1 MSPDNSFSPFR
12 SPARKDNLMK
22 KSLFLCFLLT
32 LAACNRVSHIG
43 RPPDLSTPRGS
54 GEFEAMINPP
64 LDIPVDSGR
73 PEASAS
79 LWQGARSSLIHD
91 RRASA
96 RGDILTVVIKIDD
109 RAEISNSS
117 GQSRNASEDLS
128 LPDLAGIP
136 QRLAPKLPEG
146 ASFDELAQLDS
157 SSSYHGAGNISRRDK
172 LTLRVAATVISTL
185 PNGTLEIGGTQE
197 VRVNNELRELT
208 VNGFVRPADIGRNNE
223 IDYDRIAGARISYG
237 GRGHIT
243 DVQQPR
249 YGQQVTDI
257 LLPF

>member
-1 MSPDNSFSPFR
+1 
-12 SPARKDNLMK
+12 MK
-22 KSLFLCFLLT
+22 PSILLCFLVFLV
-32 LAACNRVSHIG
+32 ACNRVGHIG
-43 RPPDLSTPRGS
+43 RPPDLEAPRES
-54 GEFEAMINPP
+54 GEFEAMVNPP
-64 LDIPVDSGR
+64 LDIPVSSGR

-79 LWQGARSSLIHD
+79 LWQGERSSLIHD
-91 RRASA
+91 SRASI

-117 GQSRNASEDLS
+117 GHSRNASEDLS
-128 LPDLAGIP
+128 IPQLAGVP

-146 ASFDELAQLDS
+146 ASFDDLTDLNS
-157 SSSYHGAGNISRRDK
+157 SSSYQGAGNVSRREK
-172 LTLRVAATVISTL
+172 LTLRVAATVTSTL
-185 PNGTLEIGGTQE
+185 PNGTLEIEGSQQ

-208 VNGFVRPADIGRNNE
+208 VRGFVRPADIGRNNE

-249 YGQQVTDI
+249 YGQQITDI
-257 LLPF
+257 ILPF

>member
-1 MSPDNSFSPFR
+1 MKR
-12 SPARKDNLMK
+12 SL
-22 KSLFLCFLLT
+22 LLCAI
-32 LAACNRVSHIG
+32 LAVTACNRVEHLG
-43 RPPDLSTPRGS
+43 RPPALTTLQDS
-54 GEFEAMINPP
+54 GEFEAMTNPP

-79 LWQGARSSLIHD
+79 LWQGSRSSLIHD
-91 RRASA
+91 RRAA
-96 RGDILTVVIKIDD
+96 IRGDILTVVIKIDD

-117 GQSRNASEDLS
+117 GRSRKASEDLS
-128 LPDLAGIP
+128 IPDFGGIP
-136 QRLAPKLPEG
+136 QRLSPRLPEG
-146 ASFDELAQLDS
+146 ASFDPIAQVDAN
-157 SSSYHGAGNISRRDK
+157 SSYRGEGNISRRDK
-172 LTLRVAATVISTL
+172 LTLRVAATVIATL
-185 PNGTLEIGGTQE
+185 PNGSLEIQGTQE

-249 YGQQVTDI
+249 YGQQVADI
-257 LLPF
+257 LLPY